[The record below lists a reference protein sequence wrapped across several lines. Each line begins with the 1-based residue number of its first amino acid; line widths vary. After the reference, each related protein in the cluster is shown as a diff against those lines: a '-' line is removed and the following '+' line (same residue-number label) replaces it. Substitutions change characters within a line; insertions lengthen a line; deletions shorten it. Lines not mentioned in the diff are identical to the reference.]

1 MSSESSK
8 TEQFE
13 EINIDELR
21 GEIDQLDKS
30 LVEILAKRAKV
41 TQKVGQYKQQHGLPI
56 YVPSREA
63 ALVASLRNY
72 AEEQKVSPALVEDVI
87 RRVMRDSY
95 STQNKK
101 YNKTNPSERH
111 IVVVGGQGALGQ
123 RFVAQFQASGY
134 RVDVVD
140 KDNQSELPDLC
151 VDACLVLM
159 AVPIDVTCQVINSLP
174 ELPAD
179 CILADITST
188 KSPSLQAMLAKHSGP
203 VVGLHPMFGPDSA
216 FVKEVIAVCHGR
228 DEKAYDWLLGQLA
241 IWGCVLKEIEAAEH
255 DQLMLYIQT
264 MRHFTSIL
272 YGSHLAK
279 ESLNLEALVDLS
291 SPIYRLELIM
301 TGRIFAQNPN
311 LYADI
316 IFSSREDAIAMLG
329 RYIDTLKQGIEALEA
344 ECKPT
349 FVELFSQGRS
359 WFGEQ
364 ADEFL
369 KESKHLLLKANDSR
383 LHK

>member
-1 MSSESSK
+1 MNSEDKPSHI
-8 TEQFE
+8 TE

-21 GEIDQLDKS
+21 GEIDHLDKS
-30 LVEILAKRAKV
+30 LVQLLAKRAKV
-41 TQKVGQYKQQHGLPI
+41 TQKVGEYKQQHGLPI

-63 ALVASLRNY
+63 ELVASLRSH
-72 AEEQKVSPALVEDVI
+72 AEQVGVSPALIEDVI

-111 IVVVGGQGALGQ
+111 IVVVGGKGALGK
-123 RFVAQFQASGY
+123 RFVQQFLASGY

-140 KDNQSELPDLC
+140 KDNQEQLEELC
-151 VDACLVLM
+151 QDAGLVLV
-159 AVPIDVTCQVINSLP
+159 AVPIEITCDVIKALP
-174 ELPAD
+174 VLPDD
-179 CILADITST
+179 CVLADITST
-188 KSPSLQAMLAKHSGP
+188 KSPSLNAMLEKHVGP

-216 FVKEVIAVCHGR
+216 FVKEVVAVCHGR
-228 DEKAYDWLLGQLA
+228 DEKAYDWLLGQMS
-241 IWGCVLKEIEAAEH
+241 IWGCVLKEIDAKVH

-264 MRHFTSIL
+264 MRHFTSIM

-279 ESLNLEALVDLS
+279 ESLDLGALIDLS

-316 IFSSREDAIAMLG
+316 IFSSRKDSIAMLG
-329 RYIDTLKQGIEALEA
+329 RYVDTLQQGIEALEKNA
-344 ECKPT
+344 KPA
-349 FVELFSQGRS
+349 FVDLFGQGKS
-359 WFGEQ
+359 WFGNV
-364 ADEFL
+364 AGEFL
-369 KESKHLLLKANDSR
+369 QESKHLLLKANDSR

>member
-1 MSSESSK
+1 MSLEDSQPSPN
-8 TEQFE
+8 E

-21 GEIDQLDKS
+21 SEIDHLDKA
-30 LVEILAKRAKV
+30 LVQILAKRATV
-41 TQKVGQYKQQHGLPI
+41 TQKVGEYKQQHGMPI

-63 ALVASLRNY
+63 ALVASLRSY
-72 AEEQKVSPALVEDVI
+72 AEEINVNPALVEDVL

-111 IVVVGGQGALGQ
+111 IVIVGGRGALGR
-123 RFVAQFQASGY
+123 RFVQQFESSGY
-134 RVDVVD
+134 RVDIVD
-140 KDNQSELPDLC
+140 KDNTDEISTLC
-151 VDACLVLM
+151 VDACLVLI
-159 AVPIDVTCQVINSLP
+159 AVPINLTCQVIESLP
-174 ELPAD
+174 ALPKD

-188 KSPSLQAMLAKHSGP
+188 KQPSLDSMLAKHSGP
-203 VVGLHPMFGPDSA
+203 VVGLHPMFGPDSS

-228 DEKAYDWLLGQLA
+228 DEKAYDWLLGQMA
-241 IWGCVLKEIEAAEH
+241 IWGCVLKEIEAKVH

-264 MRHFTSIL
+264 MRHFTSIM

-279 ESLNLEALVDLS
+279 ESLDLGSLVDLS

-316 IFSSREDAIAMLG
+316 IFSSRDEAIAMLG
-329 RYIDTLKQGIEALEA
+329 RYIDTLQQGIDALQA
-344 ECKPT
+344 DSKPA
-349 FVELFSQGRS
+349 FVELFSHGKS
-359 WFGEQ
+359 WFGGT
-364 ADEFL
+364 AGEFL